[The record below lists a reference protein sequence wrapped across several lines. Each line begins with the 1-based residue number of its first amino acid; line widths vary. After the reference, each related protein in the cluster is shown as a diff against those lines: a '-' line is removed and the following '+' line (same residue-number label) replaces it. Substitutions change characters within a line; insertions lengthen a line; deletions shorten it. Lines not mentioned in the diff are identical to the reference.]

1 MTQKLIF
8 LLPVALAIAALI
20 IGYFGSRGVQAAST
34 GPRTADG
41 QARASRL
48 RAVVTSAEKR
58 FADTPTEE
66 WRPRPTNPLLPTVSF
81 DPNVTY
87 QDVLGF
93 GAAPTD
99 AACFVIDGMPADG
112 KAKVMDELFHPT
124 NGLNLTVCRVP
135 MGASDYATHAYSYC
149 DSDTPDPELTKFSL
163 EHDKKYILPLLR
175 EAGKINPDLFLF
187 ASPWSPPG
195 WMKPNNS
202 MLGGNMRRR
211 YMGPYANYFVKFL
224 KGYDAEGVKISAVTV
239 QNEVDTDQDG
249 NMPACAWPQEYE
261 IDFVRNDLG
270 PTLEKEGL
278 KTEIWIIDHNY
289 NLWGRAIAS
298 LEAEN
303 ALKYVKGI
311 AWHGYVGDPGKMT
324 VVHNAYPQIPAYWTE
339 GGPDITDPNYTKDW
353 VKWAKAFTGQL
364 NNWCR
369 SITAWNLALDEEGKP
384 NIGPFPCG
392 GLVTVNSKTK
402 EVTRSGQYYAIGQF
416 SKFVKRGAK
425 RIDCTVD
432 PKGAS
437 KEDVAKLDT
446 VAFRNPD
453 GSYVLV
459 VTNSGPATSINIF
472 FQGET
477 TTFALDADSVNTLMW
492 NGGVIRRTQNDTT
505 FATHCFPIH

>member
-1 MTQKLIF
+1 MTQKFLF
-8 LLPVALAIAALI
+8 LLPLALAVVALIM
-20 IGYFGSRGVQAAST
+20 GYLGTRGVQAASP
-34 GPRTADG
+34 GQRTANG
-41 QARASRL
+41 QARATRL
-48 RAVVTSAEKR
+48 KAIVTSPDKKFAE
-58 FADTPTEE
+58 ATTED
-66 WRPRPTNPLLPTVSF
+66 WKPRPADPRLPTISV

-93 GAAPTD
+93 GGAFTD
-99 AACFVIDGMPADG
+99 AACFMINEVPEADRG
-112 KAKVMDELFHPT
+112 KLLAEFFHPT
-124 NGLNLTVCRVP
+124 EGLNLSVCRVP

-163 EHDKKYILPLLR
+163 EHDKKYILPILR
-175 EAGKINPDLFLF
+175 DSRKINPDLFLF
-187 ASPWSPPG
+187 GSPWSPPG

-202 MLGGNMRRR
+202 MLGGNMQRR
-211 YMGPYANYFVKFL
+211 YMEPYANYFAKFL
-224 KGYDAEGVKISAVTV
+224 QGYTAEGVPIQAVTV

-249 NMPACAWPQEYE
+249 KMPACAWPQEYE
-261 IDFVRNDLG
+261 IDFVRNNLG
-270 PTLEKEGL
+270 PTLEKLGIP
-278 KTEIWIIDHNY
+278 TEVWIIDHNY

-324 VVHNAYPQIPAYWTE
+324 VVHNAYPQVPCYWTE
-339 GGPDITDPNYTKDW
+339 GGPDVTDPNYAKDW
-353 VKWAKAFTGQL
+353 VKWSKAFTGQL

-392 GLVTVNSKTK
+392 GLVTINSKTK
-402 EVTRSGQYYAIGQF
+402 AVSHSGQYYALGQF

-425 RIDCTVD
+425 RIDWKIE

-437 KEDVAKLDT
+437 SDELAKLDLT
-446 VAFRNPD
+446 AFKNPD

-459 VTNSGPATSINIF
+459 ITNSGAATSVNLF
-472 FQGET
+472 FAGET
-477 TTFALDADSVNTLMW
+477 VTVALDADSVNTLMW
-492 NGGVIRRTQNDTT
+492 SGGAVRRADDTT